1 MQINGITYK
10 EEAIKAAKNKRII
23 MNNLIARFNVNIAS
37 KEDLELLLSNIQFKS
52 TGTFEL
58 DIMKNVEYD
67 NEKSKEFP
75 DGFLYFKY
83 TVEYYKNENTV
94 DEYDIQNSESILKIL
109 WENDI
114 PAIIICNFEDKLSE
128 KGGYKSKNIPWKNTR

>member
-37 KEDLELLLSNIQFKS
+37 KEDLELLLSNIQFKF

-58 DIMKNVEYD
+58 DIMKN
-67 NEKSKEFP
+67 P
-75 DGFLYFKY
+75 
-83 TVEYYKNENTV
+83 KNFQMAF
-94 DEYDIQNSESILKIL
+94 YILSILLNIIKMR
-109 WENDI
+109 I
-114 PAIIICNFEDKLSE
+114 P
-128 KGGYKSKNIPWKNTR
+128 